1 MHTATSQA
9 LDKAQSPVRPTVLI
23 ADDHRLVMEGISRIV
38 ERDYDIIGTVTT
50 GRDLVDALDSL
61 NPDVILT
68 DIAMPLLNGI
78 EAVRQ
83 IKRKKPGVKIIFVTM
98 QVNRDYVREAFEA
111 GVSGYVVKQAAG
123 SELLTAIREVLQGR
137 FFVSTTISER
147 FLSHT
152 PNGEKNPSKLF
163 SSLTP
168 RQREVLQL
176 VAEGKSAKEIAALLF
191 ISVKTVE
198 FHKKHLMEELNLR
211 STPELIRY
219 AVENGWV
226 SS

>member
-1 MHTATSQA
+1 M
-9 LDKAQSPVRPTVLI
+9 I
-23 ADDHRLVMEGISRIV
+23 ADDHRLVLEGISRIV
-38 ERDYDIIGTVTT
+38 EKDCEIIAAVTT
-50 GRDLVDALDSL
+50 GRDLVDALDDHD
-61 NPDVILT
+61 PDVVLT

-83 IKRKKPGVKIIFVTM
+83 IKRKKPQVKIIFVTM

-123 SELLTAIREVLQGR
+123 AELLTAIREVMQGR
-137 FFVSTTISER
+137 FFVSSTISEH
-147 FLSHT
+147 FLNHAPS
-152 PNGEKNPSKLF
+152 GEKNPSNLF

-198 FHKKHLMEELNLR
+198 FHKKHLMEELHLR

-219 AVENGWV
+219 ALENGWV